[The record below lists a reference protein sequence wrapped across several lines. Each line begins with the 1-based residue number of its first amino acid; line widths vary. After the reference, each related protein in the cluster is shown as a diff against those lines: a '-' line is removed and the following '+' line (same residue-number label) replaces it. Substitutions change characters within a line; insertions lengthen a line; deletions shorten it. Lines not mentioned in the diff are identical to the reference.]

1 MATTAVRCVRH
12 DYARCIVLIQ
22 VPVEHNALKT
32 WTSGVPKQ
40 PQRHSKDSVL
50 GKETSILVT
59 SQSRKAFKEFKYR
72 TAISQSNSSQG
83 LNQCRVA
90 GFGSSKNWLG

>member
-1 MATTAVRCVRH
+1 MATNAVRCVRN

-22 VPVEHNALKT
+22 VPVEGNTLKT
-32 WTSGVPKQ
+32 WTSSVPKQ

-50 GKETSILVT
+50 GKERSTLVT
-59 SQSRKAFKEFKYR
+59 SQSCKAFKEFKYR
-72 TAISQSNSSQG
+72 TAISQSNSSHR

-90 GFGSSKNWLG
+90 GFGSSLNWLG